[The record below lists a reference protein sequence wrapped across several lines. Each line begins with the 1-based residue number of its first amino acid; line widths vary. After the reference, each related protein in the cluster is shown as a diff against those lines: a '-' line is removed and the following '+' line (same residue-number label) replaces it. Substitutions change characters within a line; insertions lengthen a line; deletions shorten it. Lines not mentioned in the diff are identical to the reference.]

1 MKSFSGHAYMPVS
14 ISLLGIPMNQVKE
27 NNRRL
32 PCDEMLLR
40 LLELVLSAVIDAV
53 VAVTHEENCTVCC
66 QQTS

>member
-32 PCDEMLLR
+32 PCDEMLLCF
-40 LLELVLSAVIDAV
+40 LELVMSVVIDAV
-53 VAVTHEENCTVCC
+53 VTVTHEMNCTVRC
-66 QQTS
+66 